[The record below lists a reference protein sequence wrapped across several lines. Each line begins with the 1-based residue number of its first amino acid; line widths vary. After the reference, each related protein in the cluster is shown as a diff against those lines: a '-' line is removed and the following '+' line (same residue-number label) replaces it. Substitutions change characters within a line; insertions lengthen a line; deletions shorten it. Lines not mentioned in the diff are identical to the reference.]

1 MIEQD
6 PNGKS
11 PHHPGAKLDADKPM
25 AGEVLGGFA
34 EAIQA
39 VIEVGTHGAKKYTID
54 GWKAVDDAK
63 RRYTSAMLRHWLAE
77 HSERMDDKS
86 GLTHAAHV
94 AWNALARLHFILQE
108 EAQQPEYRAGPVTKA
123 WYHPEVA
130 TQEPKDQTSPAAASP
145 APGADSDPSNAGK
158 SSAGDPRRDTG
169 EAPSIHAFVSQE
181 VSKAHYGT
189 NKDCCLAIESVCA
202 FITEREKRIVD
213 NDATI
218 IRMMRE
224 RCDALRD
231 ALEKTK
237 AGATP
242 VAKAKEAPKP
252 KRDPRVD
259 PIPRDSIRC
268 DGDVYTVTQVHDGK
282 VFFDSGKGPCK
293 IPLKDWRFYSADL
306 MVLHT
311 ADAEESDGS

>member
-39 VIEVGTHGAKKYTID
+39 VIEVGTHGAKKYTLD

-108 EAQQPEYRAGPVTKA
+108 EAQQPEYRAGPVAKA

-158 SSAGDPRRDTG
+158 SSAGGLRRDAG
-169 EAPSIHAFVSQE
+169 EASSEYLRGRVRYEINNVFA
-181 VSKAHYGT
+181 
-189 NKDCCLAIESVCA
+189 
-202 FITEREKRIVD
+202 
-213 NDATI
+213 
-218 IRMMRE
+218 
-224 RCDALRD
+224 RCDTQEIAEATDAICALFAEHQD
-231 ALEKTK
+231 
-237 AGATP
+237 
-242 VAKAKEAPKP
+242 
-252 KRDPRVD
+252 RVV
-259 PIPRDSIRC
+259 R
-268 DGDVYTVTQVHDGK
+268 
-282 VFFDSGKGPCK
+282 
-293 IPLKDWRFYSADL
+293 
-306 MVLHT
+306 
-311 ADAEESDGS
+311 AEEIDGS